1 MLAEPDG
8 HDSKMEDACSQKVS
22 CGDTL
27 TSHFFQT
34 EQSPFLMF
42 FFPFLRA
49 LESSRL
55 YFDPPVCLMKILC
68 LALPAYISDHPSSFL
83 ASSLQASPP
92 DPLPFSISPL
102 HSCSAASIPHLGGER
117 KFCPRSRLVG

>member
-42 FFPFLRA
+42 FFSIFKGFG
-49 LESSRL
+49 EQ
-55 YFDPPVCLMKILC
+55 
-68 LALPAYISDHPSSFL
+68 PSVL
-83 ASSLQASPP
+83 
-92 DPLPFSISPL
+92 
-102 HSCSAASIPHLGGER
+102 
-117 KFCPRSRLVG
+117 

>member
-1 MLAEPDG
+1 MLAELDG

-49 LESSRL
+49 LESSCL

-83 ASSLQASPP
+83 ASSLQASPRIP
-92 DPLPFSISPL
+92 SPFQSHLSTLVPPLRFRISEE
-102 HSCSAASIPHLGGER
+102 SESSVQE
-117 KFCPRSRLVG
+117 VG

>member
-1 MLAEPDG
+1 MLAEPVG

-49 LESSRL
+49 LESSCL

>member
-49 LESSRL
+49 LESSCL
-55 YFDPPVCLMKILC
+55 YFDPP
-68 LALPAYISDHPSSFL
+68 
-83 ASSLQASPP
+83 SLSYEN
-92 DPLPFSISPL
+92 PLPRSAGL
-102 HSCSAASIPHLGGER
+102 H
-117 KFCPRSRLVG
+117 F

>member
-42 FFPFLRA
+42 F
-49 LESSRL
+49 SSI
-55 YFDPPVCLMKILC
+55 FKGFGEQ
-68 LALPAYISDHPSSFL
+68 PSVL
-83 ASSLQASPP
+83 
-92 DPLPFSISPL
+92 
-102 HSCSAASIPHLGGER
+102 
-117 KFCPRSRLVG
+117 